1 MVSFMTAAALY
12 APAPWYHL
20 AASGSS
26 SNGSLSAILQASTEL
41 VTWLITTMG
50 SYLNFVT
57 SNPVILMMF
66 LILLA
71 GTGIAFLLRIWHS
84 A

>member
-1 MVSFMTAAALY
+1 MYFLNMLLHYYTPVY
-12 APAPWYHL
+12 G
-20 AASGSS
+20 SGTSS
-26 SNGSLSAILQASTEL
+26 SGSLSSILSAATEM
-41 VTWLITTMG
+41 VTWLISVMG
-50 SYLNFVT
+50 KYLGFVT
-57 SNPVILMMF
+57 DNPVILIMF